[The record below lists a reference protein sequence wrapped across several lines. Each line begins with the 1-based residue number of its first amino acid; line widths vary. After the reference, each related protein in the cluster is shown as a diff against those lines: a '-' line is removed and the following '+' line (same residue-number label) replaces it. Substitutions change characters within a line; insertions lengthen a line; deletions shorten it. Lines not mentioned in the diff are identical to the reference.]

1 MGYYPSSDCETDA
14 KAPQVIKLTNIVGSG
29 NKAYIKYR
37 DVFGKTWYTT
47 AFDVL
52 NKDAW
57 IKEIGHL
64 APNIVDVEKVDVL
77 TVDGSNDE
85 KTISITYG
93 PTTTGRQHRIEII
106 TNKVLDTDEFYVNHI
121 FPGGYHGMVTIED
134 KENPLDADIE
144 YVDLYKRPPTECSN
158 NGECDYNSGLCT
170 CFTGYYGPACEEASS
185 IM

>member
-14 KAPQVIKLTNIVGSG
+14 KAPQVIKLKNIGG

-47 AFDVL
+47 AFNVL
-52 NKDAW
+52 DDKEW

-64 APNIVDVEKVDVL
+64 APNIVDVEKVD
-77 TVDGSNDE
+77 VDGSNDE

-121 FPGGYHGMVTIED
+121 FPGGYHGMVTIE
-134 KENPLDADIE
+134 ENPLDADIE

-158 NGECDYNSGLCT
+158 SGECDYNSGLCT

>member
-14 KAPQVIKLTNIVGSG
+14 KAPQVIKLKNTVG
-29 NKAYIKYR
+29 NNAYIKYR

-52 NKDAW
+52 DDKEW

-77 TVDGSNDE
+77 TLDQD
-85 KTISITYG
+85 KKATISITYG

-106 TNKVLDTDEFYVNHI
+106 TNRVLDTNEFYVNHI
-121 FPGGYHGMVTIED
+121 FPGGYHGMVTIE
-134 KENPLDADIE
+134 ENPLDADIE

>member
-14 KAPQVIKLTNIVGSG
+14 KTPQVIKLNNIVSSG
-29 NKAYIKYR
+29 HNAYVKYR

-52 NKDAW
+52 SEEQW
-57 IKEIGHL
+57 MKEIGHL
-64 APNIVDVEKVDVL
+64 APNIVDVEKIEVSGDK
-77 TVDGSNDE
+77 TNSDKT

-106 TNKVLDTDEFYVNHI
+106 TNKVLETDEFYVNHI
-121 FPGGYHGMVTIED
+121 FPGGYHGMVKIDDDTA
-134 KENPLDADIE
+134 LVADIE

-158 NGECDYNSGLCT
+158 NGECDYNSGLCS

>member
-14 KAPQVIKLTNIVGSG
+14 KAPQVIKLTNIVKDS

-47 AFDVL
+47 AFNVL
-52 NKDAW
+52 DDKEW

-64 APNIVDVEKVDVL
+64 APNIVDVEKVDV
-77 TVDGSNDE
+77 DESNGE

-106 TNKVLDTDEFYVNHI
+106 TNRVLDTDEFYVNHI

-134 KENPLDADIE
+134 KDDPLDADIE